1 MCLGVESKSTYR
13 ECVRYHSTLLRLTR
27 FKDYLNCKLA
37 CFEVIIIFQVLFDY
51 LPIHFS
57 YRAPWKPQIALF
69 FTQKQ
74 FKPQTSDMHTYDFI
88 YHNLFCLTV
97 LCFCLHKCTKK
108 TKMWASR
115 HGERITLHLKKKIDN
130 NRETDC

>member
-1 MCLGVESKSTYR
+1 MCLGVASKSTYR
-13 ECVRYHSTLLRLTR
+13 ECVRYHSTLPRLTR

-37 CFEVIIIFQVLFDY
+37 CFEVIIILQVLFDY

-74 FKPQTSDMHTYDFI
+74 FKPQTSDMHTFDFI
-88 YHNLFCLTV
+88 YHNLFVWQFFASVYTNAQKRQ
-97 LCFCLHKCTKK
+97 KCEPAGMVKE
-108 TKMWASR
+108 SR
-115 HGERITLHLKKKIDN
+115 YTKKIDN
-130 NRETDC
+130 NHETDC